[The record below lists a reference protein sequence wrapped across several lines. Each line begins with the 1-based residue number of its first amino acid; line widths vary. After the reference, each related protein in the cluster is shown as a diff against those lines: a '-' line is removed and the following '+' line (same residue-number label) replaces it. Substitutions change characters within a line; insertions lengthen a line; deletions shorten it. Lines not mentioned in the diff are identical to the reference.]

1 MLRTPDET
9 TTVKKSLSGRM
20 IDLYKKPVASSSSD
34 EKTTKIQD
42 ADNDEV
48 TQGHD

>member
-20 IDLYKKPVASSSSD
+20 IDLYKKPVASSSD

-48 TQGHD
+48 TQGHG